1 MVSGWYGKDWVSRW
15 MARRWP
21 AEGQASGRAPVV
33 RPDASI
39 GAQNRASWGMA
50 SRWEGERA
58 GLSGRDG
65 EGGADDQHHPH
76 PHQLVSLMP
85 PSLLPH
91 HDMDDVHA

>member
-1 MVSGWYGKDWVSRW
+1 MMQTTCMGGMWHVGMWCRW
-15 MARRWP
+15 QENM
-21 AEGQASGRAPVV
+21 APVV

-39 GAQNRASWGMA
+39 GAQNRASWEMA